1 MYHRS
6 RVRTHCILTSS
17 NQSVQWALIIRQ
29 VTRVSII
36 SNFSEAAKQLAHF
49 YNNARTEYTLDNML
63 SLMAYLGNPQ
73 DKYRVIHVAGTSGK
87 TSTAYYAAALL
98 QAAGYKTGLTVSPHV
113 DLLNERVQIDGQPL
127 PEAEFCSALGTFL
140 QLIEASPVQPSWF
153 ELVVAFAFWKFAE
166 EAVDY
171 AVVEVGLGGLKDGT
185 NVMSR
190 ADKICIITD
199 IGLDHTKILGHTLAD
214 IAFQKAGII
223 QAGND
228 VFTYPQSTAVMG
240 VIEQKAVRAP
250 ARLTLAEAAPVQ
262 DNSALPIFQQ
272 RNLHLALQAVNVA
285 LYREAREPISDA
297 QFAQAARTYIPGR
310 MEVIKIGEKTVVLD
324 GSHNAQKLIALRE
337 SLRAR
342 FPGQAI
348 AVMAAFAEGDGE
360 RLGGSLEVISSFATS
375 MIITSFVSA
384 KDYIK
389 RSVDT
394 SEVASA
400 ADGLHLAVKVEPNS
414 TIAFAD
420 LLNRPEPVLLVTGSF
435 YLLNHIRPL
444 VAASHD

>member
-1 MYHRS
+1 MVS
-6 RVRTHCILTSS
+6 K
-17 NQSVQWALIIRQ
+17 IRQ
-29 VTRVSII
+29 ATRVHSI
-36 SNFSEAAKQLAHF
+36 SNLSEATEQLAHF
-49 YNNARTEYTLDNML
+49 YANAPTEYTLDNML
-63 SLMAYLGNPQ
+63 GLMAYLGNPQ

-113 DLLNERVQIDGQPL
+113 DLLSERVQIAGQPL
-127 PEAEFCSALGTFL
+127 AETEFCAALNTFL
-140 QLIEASPVQPSWF
+140 NLIEASPVRPSWF

-185 NVMSR
+185 NVITR

-199 IGLDHTKILGHTLAD
+199 IGLDHTKILGHTLAA

-228 VFTYPQSTAVMG
+228 VFSYEQSAAVMG
-240 VIEQKAVRAP
+240 VIEQRVVRTP
-250 ARLTLAEAAPVQ
+250 ARLTLVAATPVLVG
-262 DNSALPIFQQ
+262 SELPIFQQ
-272 RNLHLALQAVNVA
+272 RNLHLALQAVNTA
-285 LYREAREPISDA
+285 LNRDGREPTSDA
-297 QFAQAARTYIPGR
+297 QLAQAAATYIPGR
-310 MEVIKIGEKTVVLD
+310 MEIITISDKTVVLD
-324 GSHNAQKLIALRE
+324 GAHNAQKLTALRE

-348 AVMAAFAEGDGE
+348 AVLGAFTEGDGQ
-360 RLGGSLEVISSFATS
+360 RLDGVLEVIGTFAAS

-394 SEVASA
+394 GEVVRA
-400 ADGLHLAVKVEPNS
+400 AARLPLTLQVEPNS
-414 TIAFAD
+414 SAAFAR
-420 LLNRPEPVLLVTGSF
+420 LLDRPEPVLLVTGSF

-444 VAASHD
+444 IGDKHD